1 MKDRYEKDKMNDF
14 YSKVE
19 SASHSSW
26 SRKSR
31 EERSEIEQAERDIET
46 KLKKERRKIPLIG
59 LIKGLTI
66 GFVIGVI
73 IAIPSIFL
81 IVYSVGLESVLA
93 QDVFALYEVSIRST
107 ILSWFFLLVG
117 GFFYLVW
124 LGYKGLFLPR
134 RIHDL
139 ASIFTEKTDPSDPS
153 KGIKTYISQKAYNYV
168 SILGLSLIITGII
181 FVVFSI
187 IIVL

>member
-1 MKDRYEKDKMNDF
+1 MKDRSEKVRMNDF

-26 SRKSR
+26 ARKSR
-31 EERSEIEQAERDIET
+31 EERSEIEQAEREAET
-46 KLKKERRKIPLIG
+46 KLKKERRKILPIG

-66 GFVIGVI
+66 GFVIGAI

-81 IVYSVGLESVLA
+81 IVYFVGLESVLA
-93 QDVFALYEVSIRST
+93 QDVFALYEVSNRST
-107 ILSWFFLLVG
+107 VLSWFFLLVG
-117 GFFYLVW
+117 GFFYLIW
-124 LGYKGLFLPR
+124 LGYKGVFLPR
-134 RIHDL
+134 RIYGL
-139 ASIFTEKTDPSDPS
+139 ADVFVEKTDPS
-153 KGIKTYISQKAYNYV
+153 KGTKIPQKAYNYV

-181 FVVFSI
+181 FAVFSV